1 MKSNPLGAMF
11 SDLQN
16 PDQKYATV
24 VLESISCLETTQ
36 NLFLKQNN
44 PYMNQTL
51 LTNQFR
57 NLLNNIYSS
66 PNPAPSMELINNLN
80 KYAFTHKQDL
90 NQCNNPYMFLY
101 FLLAMLDEEYNNAF
115 RIQINL
121 NQEFP
126 SLELAANFFNQIYES
141 QNTSIIL
148 KNYNFSLIM
157 SNMCNSCKNSKIKP
171 VFKKTIDL
179 NVDSY
184 LQQNNG
190 NPISISECLQYYFI
204 PKTVQCQ
211 NCGQPNV
218 FQSRIL
224 LKTGPVIIINLMRNN
239 YTGFKDQNFTLD
251 MNIDLSKYKQNKNEG
266 NNTYTLKSCICFSQY
281 GFYTDCFIKRDNM
294 EGDWFRYMNKDRIQL
309 PNNRLFDNQPVLL
322 FYECSDKQNNINNMN
337 VINVQNMNYNN
348 QNNMPN
354 NMPNNMQNIN
364 MNNQDNQNINM
375 NAQNVQNNEDIDN
388 KFDIISNFPLNLKL
402 AIEEEFHNFDF
413 DFGISENNDQSN
425 FDINSNFNNYQN
437 QVNNYFDNVQSQPQ
451 NMFNQMNQ
459 INNEMNQNNNINQQD
474 LNNNNNF
481 NQNQGQIQQNL
492 GQIQQNQGQI
502 QQNQGQIQQN
512 QGQIQQNQGQNE
524 NKDEKV
530 NDNKQNPFSL
540 VNQNMEQN
548 MNENMNNMN
557 MNSNFQNNQNMNMNQ
572 EFYINEEIN
581 KNVIPGFNNLELNK
595 NQNNDNN
602 NLQKDNMKKDQENI
616 SDLNQNQQFNAFN
629 NNQMQ
634 NEENL
639 SQQIYNEMKNNI
651 QNNHINA
658 NEINLNEN
666 INLNKE
672 ENKPIQPEI
681 QQNNFM
687 HNNNIMPNVMNNNM
701 NLQENK
707 NVEMPQMP
715 FMNIP
720 QNQNLMQQINN
731 QPPES
736 MQNLNNENQNKF
748 NNQMP
753 QQVVQPINMP
763 VNHNQNNFN
772 EIPKSNIPIKINE
785 PKKEEPKLIM
795 PKPIPKNEIK
805 KDEPKKE
812 IKKEEPKKDVKQNE
826 APKIEKKMSMQ
837 ERIKLMSGGIKLNPN
852 PQPAAPKKRLSNE
865 IKFNP
870 QPFNDKKSESQPNP
884 IGGIGEKMKNMKAML
899 EKKGGF
905 GMPRP
910 SAQMFGMPRGF
921 SDMMINKNNNNSGNG
936 PIAEEREDMEKKLDK
951 IVVQKKKKS
960 KKPTFNDE

>member
-190 NPISISECLQYYFI
+190 NPISLSECLQYYFI

-337 VINVQNMNYNN
+337 AINAQNMNYNN

-354 NMPNNMQNIN
+354 NMSNNMQNIN

-481 NQNQGQIQQNL
+481 NQNQGQIQQN
-492 GQIQQNQGQI
+492 QGQI

-572 EFYINEEIN
+572 DFYINEEIN
-581 KNVIPGFNNLELNK
+581 KNIINLELNK

-602 NLQKDNMKKDQENI
+602 NLQKDNMEKNQENI
-616 SDLNQNQQFNAFN
+616 SELNQNQQFNAFN

-720 QNQNLMQQINN
+720 QNQNLMPQINN

-884 IGGIGEKMKNMKAML
+884 IGGISEKMKNMKAML

-910 SAQMFGMPRGF
+910 SAQMFGMPHGF

>member
-16 PDQKYATV
+16 PDQKYATA
-24 VLESISCLETTQ
+24 VLESMSCLETTQ

-190 NPISISECLQYYFI
+190 NPISLSECLQYYFI

-348 QNNMPN
+348 QNNMSN

-474 LNNNNNF
+474 LNNNNN
-481 NQNQGQIQQNL
+481 
-492 GQIQQNQGQI
+492 
-502 QQNQGQIQQN
+502 
-512 QGQIQQNQGQNE
+512 
-524 NKDEKV
+524 
-530 NDNKQNPFSL
+530 
-540 VNQNMEQN
+540 
-548 MNENMNNMN
+548 
-557 MNSNFQNNQNMNMNQ
+557 
-572 EFYINEEIN
+572 
-581 KNVIPGFNNLELNK
+581 
-595 NQNNDNN
+595 
-602 NLQKDNMKKDQENI
+602 
-616 SDLNQNQQFNAFN
+616 
-629 NNQMQ
+629 
-634 NEENL
+634 
-639 SQQIYNEMKNNI
+639 
-651 QNNHINA
+651 
-658 NEINLNEN
+658 
-666 INLNKE
+666 
-672 ENKPIQPEI
+672 
-681 QQNNFM
+681 
-687 HNNNIMPNVMNNNM
+687 
-701 NLQENK
+701 
-707 NVEMPQMP
+707 
-715 FMNIP
+715 
-720 QNQNLMQQINN
+720 
-731 QPPES
+731 
-736 MQNLNNENQNKF
+736 
-748 NNQMP
+748 
-753 QQVVQPINMP
+753 
-763 VNHNQNNFN
+763 
-772 EIPKSNIPIKINE
+772 
-785 PKKEEPKLIM
+785 
-795 PKPIPKNEIK
+795 
-805 KDEPKKE
+805 
-812 IKKEEPKKDVKQNE
+812 
-826 APKIEKKMSMQ
+826 
-837 ERIKLMSGGIKLNPN
+837 
-852 PQPAAPKKRLSNE
+852 
-865 IKFNP
+865 
-870 QPFNDKKSESQPNP
+870 
-884 IGGIGEKMKNMKAML
+884 
-899 EKKGGF
+899 
-905 GMPRP
+905 
-910 SAQMFGMPRGF
+910 
-921 SDMMINKNNNNSGNG
+921 
-936 PIAEEREDMEKKLDK
+936 
-951 IVVQKKKKS
+951 
-960 KKPTFNDE
+960 